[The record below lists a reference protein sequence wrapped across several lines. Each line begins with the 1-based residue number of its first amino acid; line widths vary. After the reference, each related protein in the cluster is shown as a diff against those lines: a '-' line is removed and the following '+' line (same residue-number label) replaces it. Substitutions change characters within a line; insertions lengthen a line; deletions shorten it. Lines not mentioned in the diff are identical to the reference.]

1 MPTNSWKGKIHWMA
15 PLYAKQLL
23 ICALW
28 GIDPKRIS
36 EMNDDKELEQLA
48 DLLKQSLIE
57 EYKTAYS
64 ERGAEYEDE
73 TKATLTKF

>member
-1 MPTNSWKGKIHWMA
+1 MDGA
-15 PLYAKQLL
+15 PLRQTVADLRSL
-23 ICALW
+23 